1 MIKLSIMT
9 TTTAVTSISHL
20 GNDRFCWDGWEVVG
34 ALAAGFT
41 AAGAGLGAAGWG
53 GADGVG
59 VGYVGFGA
67 AGAACTAAG
76 PGGAFTVST
85 GWGGV
90 GTARGGSACPLCGR
104 TAICSSAVMFLGRF
118 SARMLMQY
126 ARTSNCA
133 CVSSGWQVRVSSTIL
148 STAVGGR
155 MPVQQ

>member
-1 MIKLSIMT
+1 MKMHRSK
-9 TTTAVTSISHL
+9 TTTAATGISHL
-20 GNDRFCWDGWEVVG
+20 GNDRFCWDGWG
-34 ALAAGFT
+34 DAGGWYAGFT
-41 AAGAGLGAAGWG
+41 AAGAGFAAAGWG

-76 PGGAFTVST
+76 LGGAFTVST

-90 GTARGGSACPLCGR
+90 GTARGGSACPPCGR

-133 CVSSGWQVRVSSTIL
+133 CVSRGWQVRVSSTIL

>member
-1 MIKLSIMT
+1 M
-9 TTTAVTSISHL
+9 
-20 GNDRFCWDGWEVVG
+20 
-34 ALAAGFT
+34 
-41 AAGAGLGAAGWG
+41 
-53 GADGVG
+53 G

-67 AGAACTAAG
+67 AGAACTTAG
-76 PGGAFTVST
+76 LGVAFTVST
-85 GWGGV
+85 GLGV

>member
-1 MIKLSIMT
+1 MKMHRSK
-9 TTTAVTSISHL
+9 TTTAATGISHL
-20 GNDRFCWDGWEVVG
+20 GNDRFCWDGWG
-34 ALAAGFT
+34 DAGGWYAGFT
-41 AAGAGLGAAGWG
+41 AIGAGLGAAGWG

-76 PGGAFTVST
+76 LGGAFTVST

>member
-1 MIKLSIMT
+1 MKMHRSK
-9 TTTAVTSISHL
+9 TTTAATGISHL
-20 GNDRFCWDGWEVVG
+20 GSGRFCWDGWEVVG

-41 AAGAGLGAAGWG
+41 AAGAGFAAAGWG

-67 AGAACTAAG
+67 AGAACTAASL
-76 PGGAFTVST
+76 GGAFTVST

-90 GTARGGSACPLCGR
+90 GTVRNGSACPPCGR